1 MYDNF
6 KIGTRNIGAMD
17 EPYIIAEVGIN
28 HNGDLKTALEMIDVA
43 KTSGADAVKF
53 QTFKAEEFCGDPE
66 QQFSYRSAGKEVTE
80 SMLSMFKRMELKSG
94 DWYKI
99 KEYADK
105 SGIKFFSTPQNYSD
119 LELLLP
125 LEVQVIKVGSDDLTN
140 LPLISSYA
148 KTGLP
153 IILSSGMADIAE
165 VHRALSAAGWFE
177 GRQVA
182 MLVCTSQY
190 PTPTDDVNIR
200 RVSTLKAAFPNLV
213 VGFSDH
219 SQGNEAA
226 IMAAA
231 LGAKIFEKHFTLSH
245 DAEGPD
251 HWFSL
256 DPTELHAWVKAIR
269 EAHLMLGSGIVAP
282 TQQELQMRELARRSI
297 VALSDVIQGEVLG
310 ISNVGLRR
318 PGTGLAP
325 EFLSD
330 IQGRSSNKFI
340 AKGETIDWRDLA

>member
-1 MYDNF
+1 MNSVF
-6 KIGTRNIGAMD
+6 NIGNRVIGPNT

-28 HNGDLKTALEMIDVA
+28 HNGNLETALEMIDIA
-43 KTSGADAVKF
+43 KSSGADAIKF
-53 QTFKAEEFCGDPE
+53 QTFKAEEFCGDPK
-66 QQFSYRSAGKEVTE
+66 QQFSYHSAGKEVTE
-80 SMLSMFKRMELKSG
+80 SMLSMFKRMELRND
-94 DWYKI
+94 DWLKI

-105 SGIKFFSTPQNYSD
+105 SGITFFSTPQNYSD

-125 LEVQVIKVGSDDLTN
+125 LAIQVIKIGSDDLTN

-165 VHRALSAAGWFE
+165 VHKALGAAGWYE
-177 GRQVA
+177 GGQVA

-226 IMAAA
+226 IMATA

-269 EAHLMLGSGIVAP
+269 DAHIMLGSGIVAP
-282 TQQELQMRELARRSI
+282 TQQELKMRELARRSI
-297 VALSDVIQGEVLG
+297 VALADIIEDEELG
-310 ISNVGLRR
+310 SLNIGLRR

-325 EFLSD
+325 EFLSSV
-330 IQGRSSNKFI
+330 QGRRSNKFI
-340 AKGETIDWRDLA
+340 PKGETIDWRDLV

>member
-1 MYDNF
+1 MNSNF
-6 KIGTRNIGAMD
+6 QIGKKVIGPIS

-28 HNGDLKTALEMIDVA
+28 HNGSLKAALEMIEIA
-43 KTSGADAVKF
+43 KGSGADAVKF

-66 QQFSYRSAGKEVTE
+66 QQFSYFSAGKEVTE
-80 SMLSMFKRMELKSG
+80 SMLSMFKRMELESG
-94 DWYKI
+94 DWIKI

-105 SGIKFFSTPQNYSD
+105 VGIEFFSTPQNYSD

-125 LEVQVIKVGSDDLTN
+125 LEVKTIKIGSDDLTN

-148 KTGLP
+148 NTGLP
-153 IILSSGMADIAE
+153 LILSSGMADISE
-165 VHRALSAAGWFE
+165 VHRALVAAGWFE

-190 PTPTDDVNIR
+190 PTPTTDVNIR
-200 RVSTLKAAFPNLV
+200 RVSTLRAAFPNLI

-226 IMAAA
+226 IMATA
-231 LGAKIFEKHFTLSH
+231 LGAKIFEKHFTFSH

-256 DPTELHAWVKAIR
+256 NPMELHSWVKSIR
-269 EAHLMLGSGIVAP
+269 EAHLLLGNGIVAP
-282 TQQELQMRELARRSI
+282 TEQELKMRKLARRSV
-297 VALSDVIQGEVLG
+297 VALSDINLGETLTDLNIG
-310 ISNVGLRR
+310 SRR
-318 PGTGLAP
+318 PGTGIAP
-325 EFLSD
+325 EFLP
-330 IQGRSSNKFI
+330 IMQNRISNKFI
-340 AKGETIDWRDLA
+340 QKGETIDWQDLA

>member
-6 KIGTRNIGAMD
+6 KIGTRNIGAMAD
-17 EPYIIAEVGIN
+17 PYIIAEVGIN
-28 HNGDLKTALEMIDVA
+28 HNGDLKSALGMIDVA
-43 KTSGADAVKF
+43 KSSGADAVKF

-105 SGIKFFSTPQNYSD
+105 SGIEFFSTPQNYSD

-125 LEVQVIKVGSDDLTN
+125 LSIQVIKVGSDDLTN

-165 VHRALSAAGWFE
+165 VHRALRAAGWFE
-177 GRQVA
+177 GGQVS

-226 IMAAA
+226 IMATA

-269 EAHLMLGSGIVAP
+269 DAHAMLGSGIVAP
-282 TQQELQMRELARRSI
+282 TQQELKMRALARRSI
-297 VALSDVIQGEVLG
+297 VALADIIEGEVLG
-310 ISNVGLRR
+310 NSNIGLRR

-325 EFLSD
+325 EILSD
-330 IQGRSSNKFI
+330 IQGRISNKFI

>member
-1 MYDNF
+1 M
-6 KIGTRNIGAMD
+6 KSVLNIGNRVIGPMS

-28 HNGDLKTALEMIDVA
+28 HNGNLSTALEMIDIA
-43 KTSGADAVKF
+43 KASGADAVKF

-66 QQFSYRSAGKEVTE
+66 QQFTYRSAGREVTE
-80 SMLSMFKRMELKSG
+80 SMLSMFKRMELKNE
-94 DWYKI
+94 DWFKI
-99 KEYADK
+99 KEYANK
-105 SGIKFFSTPQNYSD
+105 SGIEFFSTPQNYSD

-125 LEVQVIKVGSDDLTN
+125 LGIQVIKVGSDDLTN

-165 VHRALSAAGWFE
+165 VHRALNAAGWFE

-182 MLVCTSQY
+182 MLVCTSLY
-190 PTPTDDVNIR
+190 PTPTTDVNIQ
-200 RVSTLKAAFPNLV
+200 RVSTLSAAFPNLI

-226 IMAAA
+226 IMATA
-231 LGAKIFEKHFTLSH
+231 LGAKIFEKHFTFSH

-256 DPTELHAWVKAIR
+256 NPRELHSWVKAIR
-269 EAHLMLGSGIVAP
+269 DAHVMLGSGIIAP
-282 TQQELQMRELARRSI
+282 TQHELKMRELARRSI
-297 VALSDVIQGEVLG
+297 VAISDIIEGEVLG
-310 ISNVGLRR
+310 NSNVGLRR

-330 IQGRSSNKFI
+330 ILGRSSNKFI
-340 AKGETIDWRDLA
+340 PRGETLDWRDLA

>member
-1 MYDNF
+1 MYDYF
-6 KIGTRNIGAMD
+6 KIGTRNIGAMAD
-17 EPYIIAEVGIN
+17 PYIIAEVGIN
-28 HNGDLKTALEMIDVA
+28 HNGELKLALEMIDVA
-43 KTSGADAVKF
+43 KSSGADAVKF

-66 QQFSYRSAGKEVTE
+66 QQFSYLSAGKEVTE

-105 SGIKFFSTPQNYSD
+105 AGIEFFSTPQNYSD
-119 LELLLP
+119 LEILLP

-165 VHRALSAAGWFE
+165 VHRALEAAGWFE
-177 GRQVA
+177 GKQAA

-190 PTPTDDVNIR
+190 PTPTENINIK
-200 RVSTLKAAFPNLV
+200 RVSTLRAAFPNLV

-226 IMAAA
+226 IMATS

-256 DPTELHAWVKAIR
+256 DPVELHSWVKAIR
-269 EAHLMLGSGIVAP
+269 DAHVMLGSGIVAP
-282 TQQELQMRELARRSI
+282 AQQELKMRELARRSI
-297 VALSDVIQGEVLG
+297 VALSDILKDEVLG
-310 ISNVGLRR
+310 NSNVGLRR

-325 EFLSD
+325 EFLTVV
-330 IQGRSSNKFI
+330 QGRSSNKFI

>member
-1 MYDNF
+1 MNSAI
-6 KIGTRNIGAMD
+6 KIGKREIGPMS

-28 HNGDLKTALEMIDVA
+28 HNGNLKTALAMIDVA
-43 KTSGADAVKF
+43 KSSGADAVKF
-53 QTFKAEEFCGDPE
+53 QTFKAEEFCSDPE
-66 QQFSYRSAGKEVTE
+66 QQFSYFSEGKEVTE
-80 SMLSMFKRMELKSG
+80 SMLTMFKRMELDTG
-94 DWYKI
+94 DWFKI

-105 SGIKFFSTPQNYSD
+105 SGIEFFSTPQNYSD

-125 LEVQVIKVGSDDLTN
+125 LGVETIKVGSDDLTN

-148 KTGLP
+148 KTELP
-153 IILSSGMADIAE
+153 LILSSGMADISE
-165 VHRALSAAGWFE
+165 VHRALVAAGWFE
-177 GRQVA
+177 GKPVA

-190 PTPTDDVNIR
+190 PTPSTDVNIQ

-226 IMAAA
+226 IMATA

-245 DAEGPD
+245 DAKGPD

-256 DPTELHAWVKAIR
+256 EPLELNSWVKAIR
-269 EAHLMLGSGIVAP
+269 DAHTMLGSGIITP
-282 TQQELQMRELARRSI
+282 TQQELKMRELARRSI
-297 VALSDVIQGEVLG
+297 AAIMDIQEGEVLSEQNIG
-310 ISNVGLRR
+310 MRR

-325 EFLSD
+325 EFLS
-330 IQGRSSNKFI
+330 IINGRLSNRRI
-340 AKGETIDWRDLA
+340 LKGELIDLRDLE

>member
-1 MYDNF
+1 MYEDF
-6 KIGTRNIGAMD
+6 KIGTRNIGATS

-28 HNGDLKTALEMIDVA
+28 HNGNLSTALEMIDIA
-43 KTSGADAVKF
+43 KSSGADAVKF

-66 QQFSYRSAGKEVTE
+66 QQFSYFSAGKEVTE
-80 SMLSMFKRMELKSG
+80 SMLSMFKRMELKID
-94 DWYKI
+94 DWSKI

-105 SGIKFFSTPQNYSD
+105 SGIEFFSTPQNYSD
-119 LELLLP
+119 LQLLLP
-125 LEVQVIKVGSDDLTN
+125 LAIQVIKVGSDDLTN

-165 VHRALSAAGWFE
+165 VHRALEAAGWFE
-177 GRQVA
+177 GKQAA

-190 PTPTDDVNIR
+190 PTPTENINIK
-200 RVSTLKAAFPNLV
+200 RVSTLRAAFPNLV

-226 IMAAA
+226 IMATS

-256 DPTELHAWVKAIR
+256 DPVELYSWVKAIR
-269 EAHLMLGSGIVAP
+269 DAHVMLGSGIVSPA
-282 TQQELQMRELARRSI
+282 QQELKMRELARRSI
-297 VALSDVIQGEVLG
+297 VALSDILKDEILG
-310 ISNVGLRR
+310 NSNVGLRR

-325 EFLSD
+325 EFLTVV
-330 IQGRSSNKFI
+330 QGRSSNKFI
-340 AKGETIDWRDLA
+340 AKGETIDWRDLV

>member
-1 MYDNF
+1 MYDYF
-6 KIGTRNIGAMD
+6 KIGTRNIGSMAD
-17 EPYIIAEVGIN
+17 PYIIAEVGIN
-28 HNGDLKTALEMIDVA
+28 HNGDLKLALEMIDVA
-43 KTSGADAVKF
+43 KSSGADAVKF

-66 QQFSYRSAGKEVTE
+66 QQFSYLSAGKEVTE

-105 SGIKFFSTPQNYSD
+105 SGIEFFSTPQNFSD
-119 LELLLP
+119 LEVLLP

-153 IILSSGMADIAE
+153 MILSSGMADIAE
-165 VHRALSAAGWFE
+165 VHKALGAAGWYE
-177 GRQVA
+177 GGQVA

-226 IMAAA
+226 IMATA

-282 TQQELQMRELARRSI
+282 TQQELKMRELARRSI
-297 VALSDVIQGEVLG
+297 VALSDVIQGEVLR

-330 IQGRSSNKFI
+330 IQGRISNKFI

>member
-1 MYDNF
+1 MYEDF
-6 KIGTRNIGAMD
+6 KIGTRNIGATS

-28 HNGDLKTALEMIDVA
+28 HNGDLKSALEMIDIA
-43 KTSGADAVKF
+43 KSSGADAVKF

-80 SMLSMFKRMELKSG
+80 SMLSMFKRMELKSA
-94 DWYKI
+94 DWIKI

-105 SGIKFFSTPQNYSD
+105 SVIEFFSTPQNFSD

-125 LEVQVIKVGSDDLTN
+125 LSIQVIKVGSDDLTN

-165 VHRALSAAGWFE
+165 VHRALEAAGWFE
-177 GRQVA
+177 GGQVA

-190 PTPTDDVNIR
+190 PTPTVDVNIR

-226 IMAAA
+226 IMATA

-269 EAHLMLGSGIVAP
+269 DAHVMLGSGIVAP
-282 TQQELQMRELARRSI
+282 TQQELKMRELARRSI
-297 VALSDVIQGEVLG
+297 VALADIIEDEELG
-310 ISNVGLRR
+310 NLNIGLRR

-325 EFLSD
+325 EFLSSV
-330 IQGRSSNKFI
+330 QGRRSNKFI
-340 AKGETIDWRDLA
+340 PKGETIDWRDLV

>member
-1 MYDNF
+1 MITAF
-6 KIGTRNIGAMD
+6 NIGKKAIGPMS
-17 EPYIIAEVGIN
+17 EPYIVAEVGIN
-28 HNGDLKTALEMIDVA
+28 HNGNLKTALEMIDVA
-43 KTSGADAVKF
+43 KSSGADAVKF
-53 QTFKAEEFCGDPE
+53 QTFNAEEFCGDPG
-66 QQFSYRSAGKEVTE
+66 QQFSYFSRGKEVTE
-80 SMLSMFKRMELKSG
+80 SMLTMFKRMELESG
-94 DWYKI
+94 DWFKI

-105 SGIKFFSTPQNYSD
+105 SGIQFFSTPQNYTD

-125 LEVQVIKVGSDDLTN
+125 LGVETIKIGSDDLTN

-153 IILSSGMADIAE
+153 LILSSGMADLAE
-165 VHRALSAAGWFE
+165 VHRALAAAGWFE
-177 GRQVA
+177 GRAVA

-190 PTPTDDVNIR
+190 PTPNDDVNIQ
-200 RVSTLKAAFPNLV
+200 RVSTLRAAFPNLV

-256 DPTELHAWVKAIR
+256 NPIELHSWVRAIR
-269 EAHLMLGSGIVAP
+269 NAHAMLGNGIVAP
-282 TQQELQMRELARRSI
+282 TQQELHMRELARRSI
-297 VALSDVIQGEVLG
+297 VALSDIDQGEIL
-310 ISNVGLRR
+310 SSTNVGLRR
-318 PGTGLAP
+318 PGTGLSP
-325 EFLSD
+325 EFLSVVHD
-330 IQGRSSNKFI
+330 RTSNRFI
-340 AKGETIDWRDLA
+340 LKGETIDWKDLA